1 MIDPNH
7 LWLFVP
13 LAFGIIVLPGVD
25 MAFIVGSAITGGRSR
40 GFMALAGIASG
51 GVCHVVMTS
60 LGIGVLVK
68 VVPGAFNALLIGG
81 AAYIAWIG
89 VSLLRSRH
97 GLAMAPEQRERDD
110 WATFRQGLTT
120 SLMNPKAYLFM
131 LAVFPQFL
139 RPEYGG
145 VWIQALILWLV
156 IAGNQCIVYGGMVLL
171 AGHVRGWLQRSP
183 AASTI
188 AARSVGAL
196 LVCTAMFTGFTGWQ
210 RI

>member
-1 MIDPNH
+1 MTDPNH

-40 GFMALAGIASG
+40 GLMALAGIASG

-60 LGIGVLVK
+60 LGIGMLVK
-68 VVPGAFNALLIGG
+68 VLPGAFNALLIAG

-89 VSLLRSRH
+89 ISLLRSRH
-97 GLAMAPEQRERDD
+97 GIAMQPEQQVRDD
-110 WATFRQGLTT
+110 WATFRQGLAT
-120 SLMNPKAYLFM
+120 SLLNPKAYLFM

-156 IAGNQCIVYGGMVLL
+156 IAGNQCIVYGSMVLL
-171 AGHVRGWLQRSP
+171 AGRVRGWLQRSP
-183 AASTI
+183 AASTL
-188 AARSVGAL
+188 AARCVGVL
-196 LVCTAMFTGFTGWQ
+196 LVGTAMFTGIGGWQ
-210 RI
+210 RL

>member
-1 MIDPNH
+1 MTNPNH

-40 GFMALAGIASG
+40 GMMALAGIASG

-60 LGIGVLVK
+60 LGIGALVK
-68 VVPGAFNALLIGG
+68 VVPGAFNALLIAG

-89 VSLLRSRH
+89 ISLLRSRH
-97 GLAMAPEQRERDD
+97 GIAMQMDSHVRDD
-110 WATFRQGLTT
+110 WTTFRQGLAT
-120 SLMNPKAYLFM
+120 SLINPKAYLFM

-145 VWIQALILWLV
+145 VWIQALVLWLV

-171 AGHVRGWLQRSP
+171 AGHVRGWLQGKP
-183 AASTI
+183 GASVL
-188 AARSVGAL
+188 AARCVGVL
-196 LVCTAMFTGFTGWQ
+196 LVGTAMFTGFNGWQ